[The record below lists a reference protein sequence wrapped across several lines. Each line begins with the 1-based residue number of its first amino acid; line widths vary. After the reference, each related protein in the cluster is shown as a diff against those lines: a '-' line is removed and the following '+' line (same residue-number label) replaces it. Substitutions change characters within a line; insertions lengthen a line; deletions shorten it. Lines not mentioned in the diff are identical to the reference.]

1 MKKIKYFLILFLIAI
16 GTISYAQS
24 NYAKQEEISKQAKK
38 LEQIITLIDFLY
50 VDTVSTDTIVE
61 KAVVSMLKDL
71 DPHSVYISQKE
82 LQQFKEPL
90 EGSFDGIG
98 VSFRLIKDTVVI
110 MELISGGPSEKI
122 GILAGDRIVKVND
135 SVIAGVGLKQN
146 DVPKLLRGKKGTVV
160 KVAVKR
166 GKSNQLIDFNIVRD
180 KIPLYSVDA
189 SYISDDNIGY
199 VRLNKF
205 SRTTKNE
212 LDTIFERF
220 QKEKVNDIILDL
232 TGNGGGYL
240 DQAVSLC
247 SYFLDKNK
255 LVVYTEGAHSPK
267 VEYKSNG
274 NNIFKSGRLVVLV
287 DESSASASEIV
298 SGAFQD
304 WDRGVVVGRRSFG
317 KGLVQREYELLD
329 KSAIRLTVAKYFT
342 PSGRCI
348 QKPYSSGDDEY
359 GLDILNRYKHG
370 ELYHRD
376 SIVFDES
383 HKFKTLNY
391 GKTVYAGGGIMPDD
405 FVPLDTNLIGEYQTQ
420 LLRKNVIFPFVSNY
434 VDQNRQELSEKY
446 KNYKKFKDNFVVEDN
461 FMQGL
466 KQVAQDEGIK
476 LDSIKTN
483 TEVQEN
489 YLLNHIK
496 ALIALDLFSKN
507 EFYEIYNLNNPVVK
521 RAYEIIRDEKTYKK
535 LLRGE

>member
-1 MKKIKYFLILFLIAI
+1 MKKIKYFLILLLIAV
-16 GTISYAQS
+16 GTISYGQS

-38 LEQIITLIDFLY
+38 LEQIITLIDYLY

-61 KAVVSMLKDL
+61 KAVVNMLKDL

-122 GILAGDRIVKVND
+122 GILPGDRIVKVND

-146 DVPKLLRGKKGTVV
+146 DVPKLLRGKKGTIV

-166 GKSNQLIDFNIVRD
+166 GKLNQLIDFNIVRD

-220 QKEKVNDIILDL
+220 KKEKVNDIILDL

-267 VEYKSNG
+267 VEYKSDG
-274 NNIFKSGRLVVLV
+274 NTIFKSGRLVVLV

-496 ALIALDLFSKN
+496 ALIASDLFSKN

>member
-1 MKKIKYFLILFLIAI
+1 MILFLIAI

-24 NYAKQEEISKQAKK
+24 NYAKHEEISKQAKT

-267 VEYKSNG
+267 VEYKSDG
-274 NNIFKSGRLVVLV
+274 NTIFKSGRLVVLV

-405 FVPLDTNLIGEYQTQ
+405 FVPLDKNLIGEYQTQ

-446 KNYKKFKDNFVVEDN
+446 KNNKKFKDNFVVEDN

-496 ALIALDLFSKN
+496 ALIASDLFSKN

>member
-496 ALIALDLFSKN
+496 ALIASDLFSKN